1 VDALVFFVVARDDD
15 TWQHCLDEIMGGH
28 MTTEKVSVTVR
39 LEPDTIAFL
48 DHLAEV
54 QDRDRSYLIKQAV
67 GNFVELHRWQIEE
80 IEKAVKEADE
90 GLFLS
95 DDETSAFMNELGK

>member
-1 VDALVFFVVARDDD
+1 
-15 TWQHCLDEIMGGH
+15 MS
-28 MTTEKVSVTVR
+28 TEKVGITVR
-39 LEPDTIAFL
+39 LDPDTVAFL
-48 DHLAEV
+48 DRLAEV

-67 GNFVELHRWQIEE
+67 GNFVQLHRWQIEE

-95 DDETSAFMNELGK
+95 DEETEAFMNELGK